1 MTFAE
6 VYNRLSEDDC
16 YVLDERAAILEFD
29 AGLSRAE
36 AETKA
41 VTEFLFTKFLDGVS
55 NQ

>member
-6 VYNRLSEDDC
+6 AYNRLNEDDR

-36 AETKA
+36 AEVKA
-41 VTEFLFTKFLDGVS
+41 VTEFLYTKFLEGVS